1 MDSDVRREMENN
13 MKNILDN
20 QYDLKYLKKQTSV
33 VESTLNILRRTTGEV
48 NNFEVLSELFHG
60 NEGYTDY
67 N

>member
-48 NNFEVLSELFHG
+48 NNFEV
-60 NEGYTDY
+60 
-67 N
+67 